1 MRSQRWVLF
10 LFIDDLLYNN
20 LGRSKDRPGRDD
32 GVRARPSEGESGE
45 IEEEQQVVGQIRG
58 E

>member
-1 MRSQRWVLF
+1 MIYF
-10 LFIDDLLYNN
+10 YN